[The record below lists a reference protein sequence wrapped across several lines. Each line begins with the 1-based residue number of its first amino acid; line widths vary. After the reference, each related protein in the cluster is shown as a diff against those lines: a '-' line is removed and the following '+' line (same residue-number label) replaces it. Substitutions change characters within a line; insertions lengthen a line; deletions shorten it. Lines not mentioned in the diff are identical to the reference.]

1 MDCFRERGPV
11 VMTSGSNHA
20 NGGARAIIG
29 MRSAA
34 VRVLIMRTCAE
45 IDHAH
50 MRGNFRF
57 LQGDGTANRVSSTVG
72 GDSLT
77 NLCFS
82 GAGEKL
88 GRWSSATC
96 YVKLS
101 ESELVVIFQP

>member
-72 GDSLT
+72 
-77 NLCFS
+77 S
-82 GAGEKL
+82 GFDEPMFFWRRRKVGAMEQCDML
-88 GRWSSATC
+88 R
-96 YVKLS
+96 
-101 ESELVVIFQP
+101 